1 MYLALLSFA
10 ILKPS
15 DWSDVAVFCVLGK
28 AVEVPPATPVSAEA
42 FIAVMMTSSIL
53 LFIAAAAALAYV
65 LVGSINALTLSASST
80 KSPHSYVDKDTLR
93 LECGV
98 SI

>member
-42 FIAVMMTSSIL
+42 FIAVMMTSNYVIVIFLIITSTYHYVVQTISSP
-53 LFIAAAAALAYV
+53 IKV
-65 LVGSINALTLSASST
+65 LVFRGLIIVSS
-80 KSPHSYVDKDTLR
+80 KSSR
-93 LECGV
+93 
-98 SI
+98 